1 MGFMALKVRSHC
13 LIQHEAKLSAVSAT
27 QPPPLFHT
35 AEIHALWG
43 SAIYVM
49 LAKIISN
56 LLPHCGQRFFVLFP
70 FMHKIITLFI
80 YVIVTS
86 VIDDEIIIQQ

>member
-35 AEIHALWG
+35 AETHALWG
-43 SAIYVM
+43 SPIYVM
-49 LAKIISN
+49 LAKIISD

-70 FMHKIITLFI
+70 FMHIISTLFI